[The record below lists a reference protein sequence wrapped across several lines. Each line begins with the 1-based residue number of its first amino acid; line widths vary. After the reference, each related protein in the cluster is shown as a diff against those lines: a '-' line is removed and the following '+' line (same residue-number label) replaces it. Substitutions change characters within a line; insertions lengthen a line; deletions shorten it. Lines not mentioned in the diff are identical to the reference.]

1 MASAETILAADASV
15 GAEIWA
21 GGVRLYI
28 HGYAEQDRSPD
39 HEPMSCWLPLA
50 KLRCLCTTL
59 ATGQDT
65 VFMEPASD
73 RADGSVF
80 SFDSHTDSHTRGID
94 PDRAI
99 PKLWFYPM
107 NERRQVL
114 RVAAIPLIAA
124 LLMQLEWSH
133 DHLSRIAPEAVP
145 SNMPLVIECQDLLT
159 AAARRMRVC
168 E

>member
-39 HEPMSCWLPLA
+39 HEPMSCW
-50 KLRCLCTTL
+50 
-59 ATGQDT
+59 
-65 VFMEPASD
+65 
-73 RADGSVF
+73 
-80 SFDSHTDSHTRGID
+80 
-94 PDRAI
+94 
-99 PKLWFYPM
+99 
-107 NERRQVL
+107 
-114 RVAAIPLIAA
+114 
-124 LLMQLEWSH
+124 
-133 DHLSRIAPEAVP
+133 RIAPEAVP